1 MTSES
6 FFSRVIFNDVTA
18 GDLLVAGGVLLATF
32 AAVKLVS
39 LYLRATLKER
49 ISQDNLEI
57 LVKVIYYGVIGIAF
71 VYVLHVVGVNLSG
84 LMVAGGFAGIV
95 VGLASQSIVGN
106 FISGLFLIIER
117 PIKIGD
123 QINVNDLIGY
133 VEDIRIISTTI
144 RTYDGLF
151 VRIPNEK
158 VFTSNIINYVNH
170 VVRRFEYTV
179 GIRYSDCA
187 DTAIDIISTVIEEQP
202 FALKRPSPQVF
213 VDTMGDNAV
222 NIIVRIWS
230 PVSEWYGVKMKLLWK
245 IKTALEQQGIEIA
258 FPQRVIWFGDK
269 EHKSGGPGEAAS

>member
-1 MTSES
+1 MTPEA
-6 FFSRVIFNDVTA
+6 FLSRVLFNDVTA
-18 GDLLVAGGVLLATF
+18 GDLLISGGVLLATF

-187 DTAIDIISTVIEEQP
+187 DTAIDIIGKVIEEQP

>member
-1 MTSES
+1 
-6 FFSRVIFNDVTA
+6 
-18 GDLLVAGGVLLATF
+18 VLLFTF

-39 LYLRATLKER
+39 LYLRSTLKDR

-57 LVKVIYYGVIGIAF
+57 IVKVIYYGIIGIAF
-71 VYVLHVVGVNLSG
+71 VYVLHVVGVNLAG

-144 RTYDGLF
+144 RTYDGLY

-170 VVRRFEYTV
+170 VVRRFEYMV
-179 GIRYSDCA
+179 GIRYSDSA
-187 DTAIDIISTVIEEQP
+187 DTAVEIIKKVIDAHP
-202 FALKRPSPQVF
+202 FALKNPSPQVF

-230 PVSEWYGVKMKLLWK
+230 SVSEWYGVKMKLLWK
-245 IKTALEQQGIEIA
+245 IKCSLEEQGIEIA
-258 FPQRVIWFGDK
+258 FPQRVVWFGDTK
-269 EHKSGGPGEAAS
+269 EQEIDGKDNNR